1 MAKPKV
7 LAITSPGSRALKNA
21 KYERYCRLRAA
32 AQPRIAAYR
41 EAGWETSND
50 ADVYSNSCRLE
61 RRPEIR
67 DRIGHLIRQDETLIV
82 EKRRRIEEQLWAFA
96 GANIADFFET
106 HETVQRDH
114 TGQPLTETKCNENT
128 GEMETRLS
136 TERRVRPKLLT
147 DLPPDL
153 AKLIEDVQVDNR
165 GRLIPRLYS
174 KERANKELR
183 NMLNISAKSEAPD
196 VTKLSDAELIAQLAA
211 QARELGVNIDLS
223 YTFHKKDE
231 TDGRE

>member
-1 MAKPKV
+1 M
-7 LAITSPGSRALKNA
+7 
-21 KYERYCRLRAA
+21 
-32 AQPRIAAYR
+32 
-41 EAGWETSND
+41 
-50 ADVYSNSCRLE
+50 
-61 RRPEIR
+61 
-67 DRIGHLIRQDETLIV
+67 
-82 EKRRRIEEQLWAFA
+82 
-96 GANIADFFET
+96 
-106 HETVQRDH
+106 
-114 TGQPLTETKCNENT
+114 
-128 GEMETRLS
+128 
-136 TERRVRPKLLT
+136 KLLT
-147 DLPPDL
+147 DLSPDL